1 MLRFFT
7 LGYVQWGEET
17 FLEKKSRLED
27 FFHCNPRLPCAQ
39 GDSMFVLDLDNHMLK
54 KTSRLKKAT
63 QRGERALLVRR
74 PGKAEKGCEESVGR

>member
-1 MLRFFT
+1 
-7 LGYVQWGEET
+7 
-17 FLEKKSRLED
+17 
-27 FFHCNPRLPCAQ
+27 
-39 GDSMFVLDLDNHMLK
+39 MFVLDLDNHMLK